1 MSDIKL
7 RQANPLDAKSLF
19 DLRNHPAVRQQSN
32 NAAEIDIYE
41 HQRWFDAVMSNRS
54 RQILIAE
61 QGEKFVGM
69 VRFDCLDDSCRMS
82 WAIIPKTQGQGLG
95 KQMLKMAIE
104 QMKGCTLSA
113 EIKHNN
119 FASIKIAEY
128 VGMKLIKQTRD
139 ILLYQNDY

>member
-7 RQANPLDAKSLF
+7 RQANLLDAKSLF
-19 DLRNHPAVRQQSN
+19 DLRNHPSVRQQSN
-32 NAAEIDIYE
+32 NVAEMDIDE
-41 HQRWFDAVMSNRS
+41 HQRWFDAVMLSHS
-54 RQILIAE
+54 RKILIAE
-61 QGEKFVGM
+61 QGGKFVGM

-82 WAIIPKTQGQGLG
+82 WAIMPGIQGQGLG

-104 QMKGCTLSA
+104 QMKERTLSA

-128 VGMKLIKQTRD
+128 VGMKLIKQTQD
-139 ILLYQNDY
+139 ILFYQK